1 MKIFEDSPVQKEKFR
16 IAANKLLNHCFILKK
31 KEDTRKEYVFIV
43 QNKES
48 FRDYFDLLGYE
59 LDINEAQGVVSLT
72 SPYGTGRLR
81 LRKLESILLLILRLL
96 YVEKK
101 KELSLSDDILVTT
114 DDVNEKYNMLKIQS
128 KPTLDKTALRDSM
141 RVFKRYNIISLIDRD
156 VAMSDARMIIYPSVL
171 FALPNDSL
179 NDAYSHANQMLDQY
193 ISGGEAGDDENIDQ
207 DTTD

>member
-1 MKIFEDSPVQKEKFR
+1 
-16 IAANKLLNHCFILKK
+16 
-31 KEDTRKEYVFIV
+31 
-43 QNKES
+43 
-48 FRDYFDLLGYE
+48 
-59 LDINEAQGVVSLT
+59 
-72 SPYGTGRLR
+72 
-81 LRKLESILLLILRLL
+81 
-96 YVEKK
+96 
-101 KELSLSDDILVTT
+101 
-114 DDVNEKYNMLKIQS
+114 
-128 KPTLDKTALRDSM
+128 M